1 MEIYS
6 EKNKLVAVIPFYN
19 EEKTIEKIVSDTTK
33 FVDIV
38 IAVND
43 GSTDNSLNKIKNL
56 NKVIC
61 LNYFENKGKGFALN
75 LGFKKSIELNSLFTI
90 TLDADLQH
98 SPEYIEN
105 LLALVNQYDII
116 IGKRKK
122 YLNKMPIQRMI
133 SNFLT
138 SFLLTLKTNQ
148 KIKDSQSGFR
158 LYKTEILK
166 NILPSSNGFEAE
178 SEILV
183 NASKYNYK
191 IGFVDISTIY
201 ENEKSKMK
209 VWKTIIGFIKVLF
222 K

>member
-19 EEKTIEKIVSDTTK
+19 EEKTLEKIVSDTAQ

-43 GSTDNSLNKIKNL
+43 GSTDNSFDKIKNL
-56 NKVIC
+56 KNVIC
-61 LNYFENKGKGFALN
+61 LNNPENNGKGFALN
-75 LGFKKSIELNSLFTI
+75 LGFKKSIELNSIFTI

-98 SPEYIEN
+98 SPKYIEN
-105 LLALVNQYDII
+105 LLTLVNQYDII

-122 YLNKMPIQRMI
+122 FLSKMPIQRMI

-148 KIKDSQSGFR
+148 KIEDSQSGFR

-183 NASKYNYK
+183 NASKYGYK
-191 IGFVDISTIY
+191 IGFVDIPTIY
-201 ENEKSKMK
+201 EDEKSKMK